1 VVFAMPKAGLAAK
14 LFILNPLTPLILTAR
29 NWLTGG
35 SPEYLLYFAGVSAAA
50 FVLLLVSWIGYRLS
64 LPILIE
70 RMSA

>member
-1 VVFAMPKAGLAAK
+1 
-14 LFILNPLTPLILTAR
+14 LTAR
-29 NWLTGG
+29 DWLTGG
-35 SPEYLLYFAGVSAAA
+35 TPEYVGYFLAVNAAA

>member
-1 VVFAMPKAGLAAK
+1 
-14 LFILNPLTPLILTAR
+14 LFKVNPLTPLILTAR
-29 NWLTGG
+29 DWLTGG
-35 SPEYLLYFAGVSAAA
+35 TPEYVGYFLAVNAAA